1 MNDQATLYVVDDD
14 MLFQVK
20 LGTLARRMNLNCET
34 FMTAEQFLH
43 HGLTAGPL
51 CVVSDFRLLG
61 MSGLQMQKRL
71 AERGIFAPMVFTIR
85 QPDTALTVQA
95 MQQGAITVL
104 DKPSSEDDLQNAIKK
119 AIDVSRRSRRLD
131 APHWDQTYC
140 VSELTIKEQDVLN
153 LILQGA
159 TNKSIAKQLG
169 VSLRT
174 VEVRRQHIFRKT
186 KTRSVAELV
195 RRVLERRV
203 SETF

>member
-20 LGTLARRMNLNCET
+20 LGNLAQRMSMVYES

-43 HGLTAGPL
+43 HGLAAGPV
-51 CVVSDFRLLG
+51 CVVSEFRLLG
-61 MSGLQMQKRL
+61 ISGLQMQKKL
-71 AERGIFAPMVFTIR
+71 AERGVFAPMVFVIR
-85 QPDTALTVQA
+85 QPETALTVQA
-95 MQQGAITVL
+95 MQQGAVTVL
-104 DKPSSEDDLQNAIKK
+104 DKPASEEELMHAIQK
-119 AIDVSRRSRRLD
+119 AIDLSRRSRRLD
-131 APHWDQTYC
+131 APHWDTTYC

-203 SETF
+203 TETR